1 METALV
7 AHASVTV
14 PAKAGGVARGWGSS
28 LAAAAAGLGRWGVPQ
43 GWAFPIAA
51 WTGAGFQGLV
61 HLLAD
66 DVHQA
71 LKDLLYVYVLLGAR
85 LEELETWMD
94 IDGGTCETQ
103 RGKAWA
109 VASYKSG
116 FQALLCSCGP
126 MTECLSL

>member
-1 METALV
+1 M

-28 LAAAAAGLGRWGVPQ
+28 LAAAATGLGRWGVPQ

-71 LKDLLYVYVLLGAR
+71 LKDLLYVYVLLGAC
-85 LEELETWMD
+85 LEELKT
-94 IDGGTCETQ
+94 
-103 RGKAWA
+103 
-109 VASYKSG
+109 
-116 FQALLCSCGP
+116 
-126 MTECLSL
+126 